1 MGSFDAAQ
9 QYIRRTTHAYAREM
23 IPGVPVR
30 VQFEDYPDGTL
41 AETIPSYRIDGRGK
55 FYDFL
60 FIIKY
65 DIDFVR
71 SNQANITSEGVR
83 GVIVHELAHAKQ
95 FMQDQTFTAYPH
107 RNRKFRDAVTEHA
120 ATLNLRNPKLHALAV
135 AKEDYR
141 CYLHRYRDPKNE
153 DLPPRWLLHF
163 WVFACPNCGTGGL
176 RRHRSA
182 AVLHEVQT
190 RQRHCRPPPP
200 VDRGGFS
207 EECEIRIEKELAAIG
222 DHPDYHRVFEKI
234 SSEG

>member
-65 DIDFVR
+65 DVDFVR
-71 SNQANITSEGVR
+71 SNQSNIASEGVR

-107 RNRKFRDAVTEHA
+107 RNRKFRDAVT
-120 ATLNLRNPKLHALAV
+120 
-135 AKEDYR
+135 
-141 CYLHRYRDPKNE
+141 
-153 DLPPRWLLHF
+153 
-163 WVFACPNCGTGGL
+163 
-176 RRHRSA
+176 
-182 AVLHEVQT
+182 
-190 RQRHCRPPPP
+190 
-200 VDRGGFS
+200 
-207 EECEIRIEKELAAIG
+207 
-222 DHPDYHRVFEKI
+222 
-234 SSEG
+234 